1 MWDCE
6 FACGDGLVL
15 GEEQTCCSA
24 WEVLLLVL
32 FTDLVE
38 SFQEECD
45 DGGLEAFDGCDASCK
60 ARQFALQGR
69 HPQPQSN
76 FVEVEPGFV
85 CDGAGK
91 DAPSM
96 IEPQQRSDRRRLQG

>member
-60 ARQFALQGR
+60 AQQFALQGR
-69 HPQPQSN
+69 HPQPIQLCRGGTWIRVRWSR
-76 FVEVEPGFV
+76 EG
-85 CDGAGK
+85 CA
-91 DAPSM
+91 
-96 IEPQQRSDRRRLQG
+96 IHDRASATK